1 MKIPFLHRLS
11 HPTLEEIETQR
22 YQRTQGIRRVMGVS
36 SLILLGFVSFL
47 GSMLVLQP
55 MLELQKLRQQREH
68 AEFQLRRARAEE
80 AEAHS
85 RYIWM
90 TTDPEYYEQLA
101 RDRADMAKEGETII
115 RRPTPADIR
124 RGQQE
129 EQKKAQKKQKKN

>member
-55 MLELQKLRQQREH
+55 MLELQELRHDKEQKEY
-68 AEFQLRRARAEE
+68 QLELARKEEQEARNRAL
-80 AEAHS
+80 
-85 RYIWM
+85 WM
-90 TTDPEYYEQLA
+90 NDPEYYETTA
-101 RDRADMAKEGETII
+101 RDRADMAKPGETII
-115 RRPTPADIR
+115 RRPSPADLQR
-124 RGQQE
+124 MKRQQNT
-129 EQKKAQKKQKKN
+129 KQKKPAKN